1 VFENKHT
8 DLNPSFPQVFFVMPW
23 SAAQQNRL
31 AAEKSLLES
40 YFRNRV
46 TWIDPGHETKVE
58 VRVTCSN
65 NKQYT
70 LRMYLPSDF
79 PNSCPHLVVKT
90 SSKLRARNGFL
101 LEEYPGD
108 NHLGYNRWLHRY
120 LPFPSKFVEGRQYF
134 VPSVHERI
142 NMAGGVRGSSSY
154 WETFESILGRDVK
167 PASSFQQCQL

>member
-1 VFENKHT
+1 MFPWKLPSKCVWKQPYRFS
-8 DLNPSFPQVFFVMPW
+8 PSFPQVFIVMPW
-23 SAAQQNRL
+23 SAAQRTRL
-31 AAEKSLLES
+31 AVEKNLLES

-46 TWIDPGHETKVE
+46 TWIDPGHETKIE

-65 NKQYT
+65 DKQYT

-108 NHLGYNRWLHRY
+108 NHLGYTIDGYTGICHFRPNLWKGDNTLYQVFMKGLIWLEAYEAHLRTGRPLSQY
-120 LPFPSKFVEGRQYF
+120 LVE
-134 VPSVHERI
+134 
-142 NMAGGVRGSSSY
+142 M
-154 WETFESILGRDVK
+154 
-167 PASSFQQCQL
+167 